1 VGCWAVGGGRW
12 AVGGNSDFSLLCW
25 LAKDPRAKGGSRLR
39 HHVRHVGAVKE
50 GGLNRIRDALARR
63 KDFHG
68 VTGMISF
75 DHRGND
81 MRGVDFAVV
90 HDGKFL
96 PLRMAGEHVRKGA
109 HE

>member
-1 VGCWAVGGGRW
+1 
-12 AVGGNSDFSLLCW
+12 
-25 LAKDPRAKGGSRLR
+25 
-39 HHVRHVGAVKE
+39 
-50 GGLNRIRDALARR
+50 
-63 KDFHG
+63 
-68 VTGMISF
+68 MISF

-90 HDGKFL
+90 HEGEFL